1 MANNENHSS
10 ARRTSKRAKQKK
22 RSRIIIFAVEI
33 LVIAVLVGA
42 LWILKDFGTPGGNSA
57 SGEGTNGESKGFFA
71 GIAEFFGFGGNEV
84 SGTKGPTILDVDFD
98 TEDLAINDQIKDT
111 PAVMEGYQNIAL
123 FGVDSRT
130 GELAKGTLSDAI
142 MIASVNMET
151 GDIKLVSI
159 YRDTYLNLGND
170 KYGKCNSAYS
180 YGGAEQAIKMLNMN
194 LDMNITEFVTVGFDG
209 LAATIDALGGV
220 WLDVDEEELEH
231 INNYQK
237 CMAEDMKVS
246 YVPVEETGYQ
256 LLNGLQA
263 TAYCRIRYRTGNDF
277 ARAAAQREVLQ
288 AIADEAKKA
297 DLATLT
303 KIINDVSPYVYTSF
317 SLDEILELA
326 KNITKYELVDNTGF
340 PRSDLRGTATLGS
353 KGSCVYA
360 ADLEDNVKWLHE
372 YLFGEANYEPSDA
385 VKEYSGIIHN
395 FVAQYVDF

>member
-1 MANNENHSS
+1 MASDGKQT
-10 ARRTSKRAKQKK
+10 AAKKTSKREQQKK
-22 RSRIIIFAVEI
+22 KTRIIIFAVEI
-33 LVIAVLVGA
+33 IVLAVLIGA
-42 LWILKDFGTPGGNSA
+42 LLIFKDFGTPGSNSTA
-57 SGEGTNGESKGFFA
+57 DSGESKGFFA
-71 GIAEFFGFGGNEV
+71 SVAEFFGFGDKTDDEAEK
-84 SGTKGPTILDVDFD
+84 KGPTILDVDFNE
-98 TEDLAINDQIKDT
+98 EDLAINEQILEK
-111 PAVMEGYQNIAL
+111 PEIMEGYMNIAL
-123 FGVDSRT
+123 FGVDSRS

-142 MIASVNMET
+142 MIASVNMAT

-180 YGGAEQAIKMLNMN
+180 YGGAEQAMKMLNMN

-209 LAATIDALGGV
+209 LTATIDALGGV

-237 CMAEDMKVS
+237 TMAEDMKVS

-263 TAYCRIRYRTGNDF
+263 TAYCRIRYRTGNDY

-297 DLATLT
+297 DLSTLT
-303 KIINDVSPYVYTSF
+303 KVINDVSPYVYTSF
-317 SLDEILELA
+317 SMDEILELA
-326 KNITKYELVDNTGF
+326 GDAAKYNLVDQTGF
-340 PRSDLRGTATLGS
+340 PHSDMRGSATLGS

-360 ADLEDNVKWLHE
+360 VDLEDNVKWLHE
-372 YLFGEANYEPSDA
+372 YLFGAENYEPSDT
-385 VKEYSGIIHN
+385 VKEYSDIIHD
-395 FVAQYVDF
+395 FVAQYVEF

>member
-1 MANNENHSS
+1 MASDGKQS
-10 ARRTSKRAKQKK
+10 TAKKTSKREQQKK
-22 RSRIIIFAVEI
+22 KSRIIIFAVEI
-33 LVIAVLVGA
+33 IVLAVLIGA
-42 LWILKDFGTPGGNSA
+42 LWVFKDFGTGSED
-57 SGEGTNGESKGFFA
+57 SGESKGFFA
-71 GIAEFFGFGGNEV
+71 SIGEFFGFGDKEEV
-84 SGTKGPTILDVDFD
+84 ESETKGPTILDVDFNE
-98 TEDLAINDQIKDT
+98 EDLAINEQILEK
-111 PAVMEGYQNIAL
+111 PEIMEGYMNIAL
-123 FGVDSRT
+123 FGVDSRS

-142 MIASVNMET
+142 MIASVNMAT

-209 LAATIDALGGV
+209 LTATIDALGGV

-237 CMAEDMKVS
+237 TMAEDMKVS

-263 TAYCRIRYRTGNDF
+263 TAYCRIRYRTGNDY

-297 DLATLT
+297 DLSTLT
-303 KIINDVSPYVYTSF
+303 KVINDVSPYVYTSF
-317 SLDEILELA
+317 SMDEILELA
-326 KNITKYELVDNTGF
+326 GDAAKYNLVDQTGF
-340 PRSDLRGTATLGS
+340 PQSDMRGSATLGS

-360 ADLEDNVKWLHE
+360 VDLVDNVKWLHG
-372 YLFGEANYEPSDA
+372 YLFGEENYEPSDT
-385 VKEYSGIIHN
+385 VKEYSDIIHD
-395 FVAQYVDF
+395 FVAQYVEF

>member
-1 MANNENHSS
+1 MANNGNQST
-10 ARRTSKRAKQKK
+10 ARNTSKRAKQKK
-22 RSRIIIFAVEI
+22 RSRMIIFAVEI
-33 LVIAVLVGA
+33 VVIAVLLGA
-42 LWILKDFGTPGGNSA
+42 LWILKDFGTTNTTPDGNGDVA
-57 SGEGTNGESKGFFA
+57 
-71 GIAEFFGFGGNEV
+71 
-84 SGTKGPTILDVDFD
+84 GTKGPTILDVDFNED
-98 TEDLAINDQIKDT
+98 DLAINEQILEK
-111 PAVMEGYQNIAL
+111 PEIMEGYWNIAL

-142 MIASVNMET
+142 MIASVNIST

-237 CMAEDMKVS
+237 TMAEDMKVT
-246 YVPVEETGYQ
+246 YIPVEETGYQ

-303 KIINDVSPYVYTSF
+303 RVINDVSPYVYTSF
-317 SLDEILELA
+317 SMDEILELA
-326 KNITKYELVDNTGF
+326 KDAAKYDLVDTTGF
-340 PRSDLRGTATLGS
+340 PQSDMRGTANLGA
-353 KGSCVYA
+353 KGNCVYPV
-360 ADLEDNVKWLHE
+360 DLEDNVKWLHE
-372 YLFGEANYEPSDA
+372 YLFGEVDYEPSDA
-385 VKEYSGIIHN
+385 VKEYSGIIHDI
-395 FVAQYVDF
+395 VGQYVEF

>member
-1 MANNENHSS
+1 MSGENKQNT
-10 ARRTSKRAKQKK
+10 AKRTSKREQQKRK
-22 RSRIIIFAVEI
+22 SRIIIFAVEI
-33 LVIAVLVGA
+33 LVLAVLIGA
-42 LWILKDFGTPGGNSA
+42 LIIFKDFGEPGGNESA
-57 SGEGTNGESKGFFA
+57 GESKGFFA
-71 GIAEFFGFGGNEV
+71 SIAGFFGFGEESETKTEN
-84 SGTKGPTILDVDFD
+84 KGPTILDVDFD
-98 TEDLAINDQIKDT
+98 EEDLAINEQILEK
-111 PAVMEGYQNIAL
+111 PEIMEGYMNIAL

-142 MIASVNMET
+142 MIASVNMAT

-180 YGGAEQAIKMLNMN
+180 YGGAEQAMKMLNMN

-209 LAATIDALGGV
+209 LTATIDALGGV

-237 CMAEDMKVS
+237 TMAEDMKVS

-263 TAYCRIRYRTGNDF
+263 TAYCRIRYRTGNDY
-277 ARAAAQREVLQ
+277 ARAASQREVLQ

-297 DLATLT
+297 DLSTLT
-303 KIINDVSPYVYTSF
+303 KVINDVSPYVYTSF
-317 SLDEILELA
+317 SMDEILELA
-326 KNITKYELVDNTGF
+326 GDAAKYNLVDQTGF
-340 PRSDLRGTATLGS
+340 PNADMRGSATLGS

-360 ADLEDNVKWLHE
+360 IDLEDNVAWLHE
-372 YLFGEANYEPSDA
+372 YLFGEADYEPSDT
-385 VKEYSGIIHN
+385 VKEYSDIIHD
-395 FVAQYVDF
+395 FVAQYVEF